1 MAYIKTRQPRGRQGM
16 NRAIGW
22 DCSQRHGIG
31 QHHMPSYVYIKISSR
46 PGLFFFGFPN
56 IPVFLAWI
64 GSWTWFLKHQSR
76 VAIAKPREV
85 VKKAISNTLDASEF
99 GLEVSKVSISTTFD
113 HPEGSCCYCIP
124 ESVLSGWRRQELHTS
139 LLQFWQ
145 TPSRRASEIFS
156 YQGSAKTCHQ
166 HLLHIWV
173 WCRPMLSSLAVE

>member
-1 MAYIKTRQPRGRQGM
+1 MGAAGSVKSPASKASIVPVEPVTGVTTFKVRLKSQRTAAKKQEKEKKKTPEASKKKGSVLTPLFGIWHRRCRWVWNWHEGKSVVSSLIPMAYIKTRQPRGRQGM

-85 VKKAISNTLDASEF
+85 VKKAISNTL
-99 GLEVSKVSISTTFD
+99 V
-113 HPEGSCCYCIP
+113 
-124 ESVLSGWRRQELHTS
+124 
-139 LLQFWQ
+139 
-145 TPSRRASEIFS
+145 
-156 YQGSAKTCHQ
+156 
-166 HLLHIWV
+166 
-173 WCRPMLSSLAVE
+173 